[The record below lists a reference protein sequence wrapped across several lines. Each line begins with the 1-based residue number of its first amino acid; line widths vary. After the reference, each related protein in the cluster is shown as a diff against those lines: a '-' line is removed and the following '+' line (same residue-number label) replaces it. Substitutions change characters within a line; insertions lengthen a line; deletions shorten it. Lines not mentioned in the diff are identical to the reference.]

1 MSRLE
6 VEVTFQEL
14 MQQDFQLLR
23 LVSLRYC
30 DVETSMLSGY
40 SSVDNLIGRN
50 HWVLFNSNIVR

>member
-6 VEVTFQEL
+6 VEVTFQEW

-23 LVSLRYC
+23 LVSLRDL
-30 DVETSMLSGY
+30 DVETSMLRGN
-40 SSVDNLIGRN
+40 SSVDILIGRD